1 MYASLYNF
9 SSLLQVNDI
18 SSEHDEVDIDFLNA
32 QWTGDLLSKLICV
45 NVVGMTCTLS
55 EMNFIKFVL
64 SKARRL
70 EEFHVCIDEDCS
82 KSNEAMVTE
91 LVKYR
96 RASPRAKVFFER
108 MSDG

>member
-1 MYASLYNF
+1 M
-9 SSLLQVNDI
+9 I
-18 SSEHDEVDIDFLNA
+18 
-32 QWTGDLLSKLICV
+32 
-45 NVVGMTCTLS
+45 CTLS

-82 KSNEAMVTE
+82 KSNEAVVTE

-96 RASPRAKVFFER
+96 RASPRA
-108 MSDG
+108 MSSLNACQMVNVWSVVGNLTL